1 MAIPSRDR
9 CVEIPCAFAPI
20 IANTR
25 TVHRPVGPL
34 AYDCVK
40 IIVVRDGSAILFSE
54 FGQKPVKVGDVIVLG
69 ANTLCGSEPEGHI
82 TVTTI
87 YADTDYVIDQVFWQH
102 VGFLQD
108 RLDALEFAATIY
120 TEPAQILRL
129 GEDRAGQLMPWLDEL
144 VALSIEARPVEN
156 FHRMQAQFDQLMAAD
171 TQELARLAADR
182 DRLDHERVK
191 LLQAHYADAVPLDLL
206 KQEQARIGAEL
217 ETINNRIAAHHDEYA
232 AARANLEDSIG
243 LLANVAGIYRR
254 CDDANRRLCNQAF
267 FTAIYLDDDG
277 EPRVTYQQPYDALC
291 DPEVQANALNWAAE
305 TQKSDEVQTRTG
317 AVPPVK
323 GLNLATSG

>member
-1 MAIPSRDR
+1 MVAR
-9 CVEIPCAFAPI
+9 
-20 IANTR
+20 TR

-54 FGQKPVKVGDVIVLG
+54 FGQQPVKVGDAIVLA

-108 RLDALEFAATIY
+108 RLDALEFAATVY

-144 VALSIEARPVEN
+144 VALSIEARPVE
-156 FHRMQAQFDQLMAAD
+156 
-171 TQELARLAADR
+171 T
-182 DRLDHERVK
+182 
-191 LLQAHYADAVPLDLL
+191 
-206 KQEQARIGAEL
+206 
-217 ETINNRIAAHHDEYA
+217 
-232 AARANLEDSIG
+232 SIG
-243 LLANVAGIYRR
+243 CRRSGSPSAMSSFRSSRLRRSVHPRRNARRDGRPSRGIAGSHRS
-254 CDDANRRLCNQAF
+254 
-267 FTAIYLDDDG
+267 
-277 EPRVTYQQPYDALC
+277 VTRPGGVQSYCVLTRYD
-291 DPEVQANALNWAAE
+291 
-305 TQKSDEVQTRTG
+305 TG
-317 AVPPVK
+317 Q
-323 GLNLATSG
+323 